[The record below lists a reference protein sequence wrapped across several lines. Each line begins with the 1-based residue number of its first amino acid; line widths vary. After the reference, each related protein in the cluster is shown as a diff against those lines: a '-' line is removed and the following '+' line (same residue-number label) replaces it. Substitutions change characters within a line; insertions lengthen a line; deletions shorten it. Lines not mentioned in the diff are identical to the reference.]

1 MYNMQQVM
9 QMLASG
15 GNPGMIMQEVAKT
28 NPLMQRAM
36 EMGKSKSPQELAAIA
51 RNLASQQGISPEQF
65 NSLLKQFGLQS

>member
-1 MYNMQQVM
+1 MYNMQQIM

-36 EMGKSKSPQELAAIA
+36 EMGQGKTPQELAAIA
-51 RNLASQQGISPEQF
+51 RNLAAQQGIGPEQF
-65 NSLLKQFGLQS
+65 NSLMKQFGLQP

>member
-1 MYNMQQVM
+1 MYNMQQIM

-36 EMGKSKSPQELAAIA
+36 EMSRGKSPQELAVIA
-51 RNLASQQGISPEQF
+51 RNIASQQGISPEQF
-65 NSLLKQFGLQS
+65 NSLMKQFGLQS

>member
-1 MYNMQQVM
+1 MQQVM

-15 GNPGMIMQEVAKT
+15 GNPGMIMQEIAKT

-36 EMGKSKSPQELAAIA
+36 EMGQGKSPQELAAIA

>member
-36 EMGKSKSPQELAAIA
+36 EMGRGKSPQELAAIA

>member
-36 EMGKSKSPQELAAIA
+36 EMGKGKSPQELAAIA